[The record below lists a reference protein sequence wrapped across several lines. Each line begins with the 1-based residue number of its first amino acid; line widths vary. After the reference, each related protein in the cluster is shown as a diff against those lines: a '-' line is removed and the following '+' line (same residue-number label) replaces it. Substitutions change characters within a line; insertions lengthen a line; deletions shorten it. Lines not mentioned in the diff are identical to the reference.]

1 MVVLVT
7 GSTGFIGSHLVKRLR
22 EEGEKVVS
30 LIHDCPVWTK
40 WLENS
45 MKHTIKVHGDIRDF
59 HFLKRV
65 ISHYEISHVF
75 HLAAMSIVKHAYKD
89 PINTYDINVMGT
101 VKLLEACRQLDVE
114 WVLVQT
120 TDKIFGNQRG
130 ANVDSKYIP
139 TEPYGTSKIC
149 CDVIARSFAET
160 YGMNIVITRCCNV
173 YGYDWNNRIIPN
185 TIKACL
191 RGESPIIYKNDKSER
206 QYIYIDDVID
216 SFIKLFRGECRVSTN
231 MVNIAT
237 PEVLTQEEVV
247 LKILEFF
254 PGLKPRYVEK
264 PGIKQIKSQ
273 SMIPTLPLE
282 YTPFDDGIQYTIHA
296 FKKYRED
303 WD

>member
-1 MVVLVT
+1 MTVLVT
-7 GSTGFIGSHLVKRLR
+7 GATGFIGSHLVKRLR

-40 WLENS
+40 WLQDS
-45 MKHTIKVHGDIRDF
+45 VKHTIKVHGDIRDF

-114 WVLVQT
+114 WILVQT
-120 TDKIFGNQRG
+120 TDKIFGEQRG
-130 ANVDSKYIP
+130 ANVDSRYIP

-216 SFIKLFRGECRVSTN
+216 SFIKLFRGKYKVSTN

-237 PEVLTQEEVV
+237 PEVLSQEEVV

-254 PGLKPRYVEK
+254 PGLEPRYVEK
-264 PGIKQIKSQ
+264 PGIKQIESQ

-282 YTPFDDGIQYTIHA
+282 YIPFDDGIQYTIYA

>member
-1 MVVLVT
+1 MTILVT
-7 GSTGFIGSHLVKRLR
+7 GATGFIGSHLVKRLR

-30 LIHDCPVWTK
+30 LVHDCLIWTK
-40 WLENS
+40 WLKKS
-45 MKHTIKVHGDIRDF
+45 MKHTIRVHGDIRDF

-65 ISHYEISHVF
+65 INHYEVSHVF

-89 PINTYDINVMGT
+89 PISTYEINVMGT

-114 WVLVQT
+114 WILVQT

-130 ANVDSKYIP
+130 ATVDSKYIP

-160 YGMNIVITRCCNV
+160 YGMNIIITRCCNV
-173 YGYDWNNRIIPN
+173 YGFDWNNRIIPN
-185 TIKACL
+185 TIRACL

-206 QYIYIDDVID
+206 QYIYIDDVIE
-216 SFIKLFRGECRVSTN
+216 SFIRLFRGEYKVSTN

-254 PGLKPRYVEK
+254 PGIKPRYVEK

-273 SMIPTLPLE
+273 SMVPTLPLE
-282 YTPFDDGIQYTIHA
+282 YTPFDEGIQLTIRA
-296 FKKYRED
+296 FRKYWEGE
-303 WD
+303 

>member
-1 MVVLVT
+1 VAVLVT
-7 GSTGFIGSHLVKRLR
+7 GATGFIGSHLVKRLR

-30 LIHDCPVWTK
+30 LIHNCPVWTK
-40 WLENS
+40 WLKES
-45 MKHTIKVHGDIRDF
+45 VKPTIRVHGDIRDF
-59 HFLKRV
+59 HLLKRV
-65 ISHYEISHVF
+65 INHYEVSHVF
-75 HLAAMSIVKHAYKD
+75 HLAAMSIVKYAYKD
-89 PINTYDINVMGT
+89 PISTYDINVMGT

-120 TDKIFGNQRG
+120 TDKIFGDQKG
-130 ANVDSKYIP
+130 AAVDSRYIP

-191 RGESPIIYKNDKSER
+191 RGESPVIYKNDRSER
-206 QYIYIDDVID
+206 QYIYIDDVVD
-216 SFIKLFRGECRVSTN
+216 SFIKLFRGEYKVSTN

-254 PGLKPRYVEK
+254 PDLKPRYVEK
-264 PGIKQIKSQ
+264 PRIKQIKSQ
-273 SMIPTLPLE
+273 SMVPTLPLE
-282 YTPFDDGIQYTIHA
+282 YIPFDTGIQFTIEA
-296 FKKYRED
+296 FKKYKED
-303 WD
+303 WM